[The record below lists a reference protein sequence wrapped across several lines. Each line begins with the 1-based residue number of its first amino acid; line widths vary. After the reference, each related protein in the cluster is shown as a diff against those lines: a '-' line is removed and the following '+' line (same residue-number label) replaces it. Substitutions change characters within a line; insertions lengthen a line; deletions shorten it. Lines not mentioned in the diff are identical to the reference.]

1 MTSDLEVRDHELPEL
16 VQLVLQ
22 RGVALPLLHGLH
34 LELGDGGLHALDVFA
49 EHRVLLLELPRLLP
63 QLFEL
68 QLPRLVVVQE
78 LLGEDRNVEAVAVLP
93 LRLGHAQLAVA
104 VVKTVPLLPLLYT
117 DNRRSTPSYTG
128 LLFLL
133 GFAFSIS
140 CGSGV
145 QILCLILLVLRFQ
158 V

>member
-1 MTSDLEVRDHELPEL
+1 MRYDELSEL

-34 LELGDGGLHALDVFA
+34 LELGDGGLHALDVFT
-49 EHRVLLLELPRLLP
+49 EHRVLLLELPRLFP
-63 QLFEL
+63 QLLEL
-68 QLPRLVVVQE
+68 ELPRLVVVQE

-104 VVKTVPLLPLLYT
+104 VLKTVPLLPLPLLYT
-117 DNRRSTPSYTG
+117 DNRHSTPSYTYTG
-128 LLFLL
+128 LLLLL
-133 GFAFSIS
+133 GFALSIS

-145 QILCLILLVLRFQ
+145 QTLCLIPLILRFQ